1 MWSCRSGGGLIQGGT
16 IAGRL
21 LFTLDGAV
29 IGETYLLYA
38 GDVADDRAGRGLFG
52 RVLDW
57 FRAGRPTRWR
67 RSLAAGS
74 LIRICKRGER
84 PWKSGCRKSFR
95 PTA

>member
-1 MWSCRSGGGLIQGGT
+1 MP
-16 IAGRL
+16 GRL

-67 RSLAAGS
+67 RV
-74 LIRICKRGER
+74 C
-84 PWKSGCRKSFR
+84 CRWISDSNL
-95 PTA
+95 

>member
-1 MWSCRSGGGLIQGGT
+1 MSNESIHDQFSNRLPERVEAPIQGGT

-57 FRAGRPTRWR
+57 FRAGEADTLATVCCRWI
-67 RSLAAGS
+67 SDSNL
-74 LIRICKRGER
+74 
-84 PWKSGCRKSFR
+84 
-95 PTA
+95 